1 MLAEAIA
8 KSANLFNQGGRLV
21 WLHEGELRPVRGNV
35 LGDLIRMH
43 VVTKHP
49 VHRGAEGWGVEY
61 RPFEPDEKT
70 IRALLT
76 EMPSVRSLRLIDR
89 VAKA

>member
-1 MLAEAIA
+1 LLAEAIA

-21 WLHEGELRPVRGNV
+21 WLHEGELRPREDV
-35 LGDLIRMH
+35 LGELIRRH

-49 VHRGAEGWGVEY
+49 VHRGAKGWGVEY

>member
-61 RPFEPDEKT
+61 LPLDVEISANIPFG
-70 IRALLT
+70 
-76 EMPSVRSLRLIDR
+76 S
-89 VAKA
+89 AKLPTGLDCGELF